1 MINYPMFGQDSIP
14 QKTSRYIALIATA
27 IFWVLFL
34 ICSIV
39 IKPQNKKPKYNTVQ
53 IVLSSTPEAKKTET
67 AKAESSEKA
76 PVPVKEVA
84 PAPEP
89 AKPAASKPKT
99 EPAKTVT
106 PAPKKAETPKTVP
119 KTAAKQSPSSA
130 QKTTPAPKTAPAPA
144 KVVEQKYA
152 KDFSEDFDFDNQSNS
167 TKKAV
172 PDDFNWHVFD
182 DDTDSPSEN
191 TQSSSKVV
199 KTSNS
204 LETSNTSVSKYSN
217 DAVPSTEKGT
227 SENQNN
233 STSDETARLLKDIEK
248 NSASANVSPSTKAG
262 SDTNADS
269 NFTFKSGAARR
280 LLAPAVPSISISP
293 ENVNKITVT
302 DIQVIFDITENG
314 TVLIS
319 TIETRPQQP
328 DAIMNEVK
336 EQVGKWQFSQGSGT
350 ATAVFPWKIKRN

>member
-119 KTAAKQSPSSA
+119 KTASKQSPSSA
-130 QKTTPAPKTAPAPA
+130 QKTAPAPKPAPSPA
-144 KVVEQKYA
+144 KVVEQNYA
-152 KDFSEDFDFDNQSNS
+152 INLSDEINFDNQPNS

-172 PDDFNWHVFD
+172 PEFNWDDFD
-182 DDTDSPSEN
+182 DDTVSSSEN
-191 TQSSSKVV
+191 PQSSSKVV

-204 LETSNTSVSKYSN
+204 FETSNTSVSDYSN
-217 DAVPSTEKGT
+217 DAVTSTAKGT
-227 SENQNN
+227 SQNQNN
-233 STSDETARLLKDIEK
+233 STSDETASALNSIKSS
-248 NSASANVSPSTKAG
+248 SASENVSPSTKAG

-280 LLAPAVPSISISP
+280 LLAPAVPSISISL
-293 ENVNKITVT
+293 ENENKITVT

-319 TIETRPQQP
+319 TIETRPKQP

>member
-119 KTAAKQSPSSA
+119 KTATKQSPSSA
-130 QKTTPAPKTAPAPA
+130 QKTAPAPKPAPAPA
-144 KVVEQKYA
+144 KVVEQNYA
-152 KDFSEDFDFDNQSNS
+152 RDLSDEINFDNQPNS

-172 PDDFNWHVFD
+172 PEFNWDDFD
-182 DDTDSPSEN
+182 DDTVSSSEN
-191 TQSSSKVV
+191 TQSPSKVV
-199 KTSNS
+199 NTSNS
-204 LETSNTSVSKYSN
+204 LETSNTSVSDYSN
-217 DAVPSTEKGT
+217 DAVKSTAKGT
-227 SENQNN
+227 SQNQNN
-233 STSDETARLLKDIEK
+233 STSAETTSALNSIKSS
-248 NSASANVSPSTKAG
+248 SASENVSPSTKAG

-269 NFTFKSGAARR
+269 NFTFKSGAARK
-280 LLAPAVPSISISP
+280 LLAPEVPSISISP
-293 ENVNKITVT
+293 ENENKINIPAIKVT
-302 DIQVIFDITENG
+302 FDITENG
-314 TVLIS
+314 TVFPASINIS
-319 TIETRPQQP
+319 PSQKE
-328 DAIMNEVK
+328 AIMNEVK
-336 EQVGKWQFSQGSGT
+336 EQVEKWRFSPGSGN
-350 ATAVFPWKIKRN
+350 ATAEFIWKIKGK

>member
-34 ICSIV
+34 ICSFV

-89 AKPAASKPKT
+89 AKSAASKPKT

-130 QKTTPAPKTAPAPA
+130 QKTAPAPKPAPSPE
-144 KVVEQKYA
+144 KVVKQSYA
-152 KDFSEDFDFDNQSNS
+152 KDLSDEINFDNQSNS
-167 TKKAV
+167 TKKTV
-172 PDDFNWHVFD
+172 PDFNWDDFD
-182 DDTDSPSEN
+182 DDTVSSSEN
-191 TQSSSKVV
+191 TQSSSTVV

-204 LETSNTSVSKYSN
+204 FETSNTSVSDYSN
-217 DAVPSTEKGT
+217 NAVKSTAKGT
-227 SENQNN
+227 SQNQNN
-233 STSDETARLLKDIEK
+233 STSEGTVSALNSIASS
-248 NSASANVSPSTKAG
+248 SASANVSPSTKAG

-269 NFTFKSGAARR
+269 NFTFKSGAARK
-280 LLAPAVPSISISP
+280 LLDPEVPSISISP
-293 ENVNKITVT
+293 ENENKINIPAIKVT
-302 DIQVIFDITENG
+302 FDITENG
-314 TVLIS
+314 TVFPASINIS
-319 TIETRPQQP
+319 PSQNE
-328 DAIMNEVK
+328 AIMNEVK
-336 EQVGKWQFSQGSGT
+336 EQVEKWRFSPGSGN
-350 ATAVFPWKIKRN
+350 ATAEFIWKIKGK

>member
-34 ICSIV
+34 ICSFV

-89 AKPAASKPKT
+89 AKSAASKPKT

-119 KTAAKQSPSSA
+119 KTASKQSPSSA
-130 QKTTPAPKTAPAPA
+130 QKTAPAPKTAPVPA
-144 KVVEQKYA
+144 KVVEQNYA
-152 KDFSEDFDFDNQSNS
+152 RDLSEGFDFDNQSNS
-167 TKKAV
+167 TKKTV
-172 PDDFNWHVFD
+172 PDPNWEDIFD
-182 DDTDSPSEN
+182 DDTVSSSEN
-191 TQSSSKVV
+191 TQSSSTVV

-204 LETSNTSVSKYSN
+204 FETSNTSVSDYSN
-217 DAVPSTEKGT
+217 NAVKSTAKGT
-227 SENQNN
+227 SQNQNN
-233 STSDETARLLKDIEK
+233 STSEGTASALNSIASS
-248 NSASANVSPSTKAG
+248 SASVNVSPSTKSG

-269 NFTFKSGAARR
+269 NFTFKSGAAREIR
-280 LLAPAVPSISISP
+280 DPEDPSISISP
-293 ENVNKITVT
+293 ENVDNINGTY
-302 DIQVIFDITENG
+302 IQVEFEITENG

-319 TIETRPQQP
+319 SIKTWPSQP
-328 DAIMNEVK
+328 PAIMKEVK
-336 EQVGKWQFSQGSGT
+336 EQVGKWQFTQGSGT